1 MRRFYSSITNMS
13 KINRI
18 KKAIKAF
25 ITAYKND
32 MSFEENSV
40 YARTETLTA
49 VTANDAII
57 KHIEGYATQVGSL
70 QWQMLDGFL
79 RKCLEKKFP
88 PGILQMYQDDKKQI
102 PGLNIDI
109 KNFGDVGNGVLR
121 QEIQITI
128 HKQLLGTAQ
137 ITSKMENGRILAKI
151 DETVEVK

>member
-1 MRRFYSSITNMS
+1 
-13 KINRI
+13 
-18 KKAIKAF
+18 
-25 ITAYKND
+25 

-49 VTANDAII
+49 VTANDALI
-57 KHIEGYATQVGSL
+57 KHLEAYATQVGSL

-109 KNFGDVGNGVLR
+109 KNFGDVGNGVLK
-121 QEIQITI
+121 QDIQITI
-128 HKQLLGTAQ
+128 HNQLLGTAQ

>member
-1 MRRFYSSITNMS
+1 MS
-13 KINRI
+13 KIKRL

-40 YARTETLTA
+40 YARSETITA

-57 KHIEGYATQVGSL
+57 KHIESYATQVGSL

-88 PGILQMYQDDKKQI
+88 PGILQIYQDDKKQI

-128 HKQLLGTAQ
+128 HNQLLGRAQ
-137 ITSKMENGRILAKI
+137 ITSKMENGMIKAKI
-151 DETVEVK
+151 DETVEVQ